1 MASESKR
8 RKGKNSN
15 IAGLGERN
23 DIEKWKCKR
32 IAYFTKRDR
41 LINKR
46 RAKNVVWEVD
56 EFRIDNNGKFI
67 DYKYPLDEE

>member
-8 RKGKNSN
+8 RKGKNSKL
-15 IAGLGERN
+15 AGLGERN

-46 RAKNVVWEVD
+46 RTKDAVLHTGRMHVIGEAQTTRNKKSPAN
-56 EFRIDNNGKFI
+56 
-67 DYKYPLDEE
+67 